1 MEINKYMVKAKSTE
15 TNEWMYG
22 NYMRIVETDTYYV
35 APHGYHVY
43 KSDDLLPNSYMQI
56 CGIEVDKNTISR
68 PTMLLDKNGNM
79 IWEND
84 VVSYED
90 FGEERAIG
98 ETNVTDGYDFM
109 NYAQVKFDVVN
120 GLTLNNIKWKDG
132 LSFEDDLMFWDC
144 VDKDG
149 FWGRVEVIGNIF
161 DNPELLQTED
171 DLKEIIE
178 GD

>member
-1 MEINKYMVKAKSTE
+1 MVKAKERE
-15 TNEWMYG
+15 TNEWVYG

-43 KSDDLLPNSYMQI
+43 KSDELLPNSYMQI
-56 CGIEVDKNTISR
+56 CGIEVDKNTICR

-84 VVSYED
+84 VVMYDKENCLLIVKYTEKLGMWELYYVESRNSYPFTLCEHLN
-90 FGEERAIG
+90 ELS
-98 ETNVTDGYDFM
+98 
-109 NYAQVKFDVVN
+109 VV
-120 GLTLNNIKWKDG
+120 
-132 LSFEDDLMFWDC
+132 
-144 VDKDG
+144 
-149 FWGRVEVIGNIF
+149 GNI
-161 DNPELLQTED
+161 D